1 MTHVLVDS
9 LKRRRWTRPHL
20 LAGGGIFILLLAAVA
35 LAVGCGGSGT
45 SSGATPSTQASG
57 QSMQVMATVTRGDL
71 VETSIAMLQ
80 LTKNTTGGATGV
92 GQVRSSSSVTV
103 AKGQSV
109 VVYFVQRP
117 AGAGQFASPGTGQG
131 SSQYPSPGTGQG
143 SGSLPPGGGQG
154 AGQAGGFFGGGTA
167 AFANAKHAAA
177 TIDSVQK
184 NSDGSLKIQV
194 TIAKLPSG
202 VKATAFAMAR
212 LSSQVLAKDVLL
224 LPREAISGSGSN
236 ATVQVLVNGKTEKRQ
251 VVVGKQTQAQAEIT
265 SGVNEGDN
273 VIYTRT
279 LRGFGGFGTSRPRG
293 SGYPQGG
300 ASGYPQGVPTGAPP
314 GA

>member
-1 MTHVLVDS
+1 MTLVLAD
-9 LKRRRWTRPHL
+9 LLIGRWWTRPRPL
-20 LAGGGIFILLLAAVA
+20 AAGGLFALLLAAA
-35 LAVGCGGSGT
+35 GLAAGCGGSGT
-45 SSGATPSTQASG
+45 SGAVPNAQASG
-57 QSMQVMATVTRGDL
+57 QAMQVMATVTRGDL
-71 VETSIAMLQ
+71 VETSIAALQ
-80 LTKNTTGGATGV
+80 LTKNATGGATGV
-92 GQVRSSSSVTV
+92 GQLRSSSTVTV
-103 AKGQSV
+103 TQGQTL
-109 VVYFVQRP
+109 VVYFMQRP

-131 SSQYPSPGTGQG
+131 SGQYPSPGTGQG
-143 SGSLPPGGGQG
+143 SGTYPSPG
-154 AGQAGGFFGGGTA
+154 AGQGSGQPGGLFQGGAGN
-167 AFANAKHAAA
+167 FANAKHAAA

-212 LSSQVLAKDVLL
+212 LSSQVLAKGVLL

-236 ATVQVLVNGKTEKRQ
+236 ATVQVLVNGKTEKRH

-279 LRGFGGFGTSRPRG
+279 FRGFRG
-293 SGYPQGG
+293 SFGSPRPGGGYPQGG
-300 ASGYPQGVPTGAPP
+300 ASGYPQGVPTGAPA

>member
-1 MTHVLVDS
+1 
-9 LKRRRWTRPHL
+9 
-20 LAGGGIFILLLAAVA
+20 
-35 LAVGCGGSGT
+35 
-45 SSGATPSTQASG
+45 
-57 QSMQVMATVTRGDL
+57 MQVMATVTRGDL

-80 LTKNTTGGATGV
+80 LTKNAGGGATGV
-92 GQVRSSSSVTV
+92 GQVRSSSTVTV
-103 AKGQSV
+103 AQGQSI
-109 VVYFVQRP
+109 VVYFMQRP
-117 AGAGQFASPGTGQG
+117 AGAGQFASPSTGQG
-131 SSQYPSPGTGQG
+131 SSQSASPGTGQG
-143 SGSLPPGGGQG
+143 SGSFPPGGGQAG
-154 AGQAGGFFGGGTA
+154 GQAGGFFGGGTA
-167 AFANAKHAAA
+167 VFANAKHAAA
-177 TIDSVQK
+177 TVDSVQK

-202 VKATAFAMAR
+202 VKATAFAIAR
-212 LSSQVLAKDVLL
+212 LSTQVLAKNVLL

-279 LRGFGGFGTSRPRG
+279 FRGFGGFGTSRPHR

-314 GA
+314 GGAPTGAPPGA

>member
-1 MTHVLVDS
+1 MTHVLVNS
-9 LKRRRWTRPHL
+9 LKRRRRIRPRL
-20 LAGGGIFILLLAAVA
+20 VAAGGFCAVLLAAVV
-35 LAVGCGGSGT
+35 LATGCGSSGT
-45 SSGATPSTQASG
+45 SSGATPNAQASG
-57 QSMQVMATVTRGDL
+57 QTMQVMATVTRGDL

-80 LTKNTTGGATGV
+80 LTKSSAGGATGV
-92 GQVRSSSSVTV
+92 GQLRSSSSVTV
-103 AKGQSV
+103 TKGQSV

-131 SSQYPSPGTGQG
+131 SAAPSPGTGQG
-143 SGSLPPGGGQG
+143 SGSFPPGGDQG

-167 AFANAKHAAA
+167 AFANAKHATA
-177 TIDSVQK
+177 TVDSVQK

-194 TIAKLPSG
+194 TITKLPSG

-212 LSSQVLAKDVLL
+212 LSSQVLAKGVLL

-279 LRGFGGFGTSRPRG
+279 FRGFRGGSGTSRPRS

-300 ASGYPQGVPTGAPP
+300 GYPQGAPTGAPP